1 MVCNIINRKD
11 YLTSIDLQDAFLHI
25 LIHPSS
31 RKYLQFHWKG
41 KQFQFRVLPFGLS
54 LAPYVFTKILKPI
67 LKWARRKGIRISAYL
82 DDLLIVARTE
92 QLSRQHTQLVLDK
105 LKEMGF
111 LVKHSKSHLDP
122 TQKIQHLGF
131 NINTKDMTL
140 SVPKDKVRDLRREAT
155 KILNKGTL
163 SIRALSSF
171 IGKALAMTA
180 AILPARLKTR
190 NLVWLKNQALRTHS
204 TWTASISLTMQ
215 AKEDLKWWIESL
227 TQWNGQT
234 WIQQPPQE
242 EIYTDASDLGWGI
255 IHNNTTIAGIWHP
268 RDRDQHINWKELQAI
283 WHAINLPQLQ
293 GKRIMV
299 YCDNTTTIAY
309 INKFGGTRSESLMAL
324 AEKIWTHCLQTGMT
338 LNTAFVPSQFNPA
351 DPPSRQLNN
360 QLEWSISQPTF
371 DELDKRWGPHHIDLF
386 ATHLN
391 TKLPKYMSWKNE
403 ELAVAQNA
411 MQQTWTGR
419 GRLYICPPWNL
430 LPQVLQRL
438 QDSRLKAT
446 VITPNWT
453 SSIWYPMIQSMAV
466 EPPQVLPRSAVL
478 GAHRNEAEILVRNP
492 SWTLL
497 AWNVQ
502 NAANSKQRI

>member
-1 MVCNIINRKD
+1 
-11 YLTSIDLQDAFLHI
+11 
-25 LIHPSS
+25 
-31 RKYLQFHWKG
+31 
-41 KQFQFRVLPFGLS
+41 
-54 LAPYVFTKILKPI
+54 
-67 LKWARRKGIRISAYL
+67 
-82 DDLLIVARTE
+82 
-92 QLSRQHTQLVLDK
+92 
-105 LKEMGF
+105 
-111 LVKHSKSHLDP
+111 
-122 TQKIQHLGF
+122 
-131 NINTKDMTL
+131 
-140 SVPKDKVRDLRREAT
+140 
-155 KILNKGTL
+155 
-163 SIRALSSF
+163 
-171 IGKALAMTA
+171 
-180 AILPARLKTR
+180 
-190 NLVWLKNQALRTHS
+190 
-204 TWTASISLTMQ
+204 
-215 AKEDLKWWIESL
+215 
-227 TQWNGQT
+227 
-234 WIQQPPQE
+234 
-242 EIYTDASDLGWGI
+242 
-255 IHNNTTIAGIWHP
+255 
-268 RDRDQHINWKELQAI
+268 
-283 WHAINLPQLQ
+283 
-293 GKRIMV
+293 
-299 YCDNTTTIAY
+299 
-309 INKFGGTRSESLMAL
+309 MAL

-360 QLEWSISQPTF
+360 QLEWSISQPAF

-430 LPQVLQRL
+430 LPQVLQCL

-502 NAANSKQRI
+502 NAANSRTKDTATTQ

>member
-1 MVCNIINRKD
+1 
-11 YLTSIDLQDAFLHI
+11 
-25 LIHPSS
+25 
-31 RKYLQFHWKG
+31 
-41 KQFQFRVLPFGLS
+41 
-54 LAPYVFTKILKPI
+54 LAPYVFTKILKPV
-67 LKWARRKGIRISAYL
+67 LKWACRKGIWISAYL
-82 DDLLIVARTE
+82 DDLLIVAKSE
-92 QLSRQHTQLVLDK
+92 QLSRQHTQMVMNK
-105 LKEMGF
+105 LEEMGF
-111 LVKHSKSHLDP
+111 LVKHSKSHLEP
-122 TQKIQHLGF
+122 THKLQHLGF

-155 KILNKGTL
+155 KIMNKGTL
-163 SIRALSSF
+163 TIRALSSF

-190 NLVWLKNQALRTHS
+190 NLVWLKNQALRTYS
-204 TWTASISLTMQ
+204 SWTASISLTMQ
-215 AKEDLKWWIESL
+215 VKEDLEWWIESL
-227 TQWNGQT
+227 AQWNGQT

-255 IHNNTTIAGIWHP
+255 IHNSTTISGKWHLK
-268 RDRDQHINWKELQAI
+268 DQDQHINWKELQAV

-309 INKFGGTRSESLMAL
+309 INKFGGTRSEPLMHL
-324 AEKIWTHCLQTGMT
+324 AEKIWNFCLRTGMS
-338 LNTAFVPSQFNPA
+338 LSTAFVPSQFNPA

-360 QLEWSISQPTF
+360 QLEWSISQPAF
-371 DELDKRWGPHHIDLF
+371 EELDKRWGPHQIDLF

-391 TKLPKYMSWKNE
+391 TKLPTYMSWKFDEN
-403 ELAVAQNA
+403 AAAQNA
-411 MQQTWTGR
+411 MQQTWTGW

-430 LPQVLQRL
+430 LPQVLQCL
-438 QDSRLKAT
+438 QDSRLAAT

-453 SSIWYPMIQSMAV
+453 SSIWYPTIQNMAI
-466 EPPQVLPRSAVL
+466 EPPVVLPRSAVL

-502 NAANSKQRI
+502 NAANSRTKDTATTQ

>member
-1 MVCNIINRKD
+1 
-11 YLTSIDLQDAFLHI
+11 
-25 LIHPSS
+25 
-31 RKYLQFHWKG
+31 
-41 KQFQFRVLPFGLS
+41 
-54 LAPYVFTKILKPI
+54 
-67 LKWARRKGIRISAYL
+67 
-82 DDLLIVARTE
+82 
-92 QLSRQHTQLVLDK
+92 
-105 LKEMGF
+105 
-111 LVKHSKSHLDP
+111 
-122 TQKIQHLGF
+122 
-131 NINTKDMTL
+131 
-140 SVPKDKVRDLRREAT
+140 
-155 KILNKGTL
+155 
-163 SIRALSSF
+163 
-171 IGKALAMTA
+171 MTA

-215 AKEDLKWWIESL
+215 AKEDLQWWIESL
-227 TQWNGQT
+227 AQWNGQT

-309 INKFGGTRSESLMAL
+309 INKFGGTRSELLMAL

-360 QLEWSISQPTF
+360 QLEWSISQPAF

-391 TKLPKYMSWKNE
+391 AKLPKYMSWKNE

-502 NAANSKQRI
+502 NAANSRTKDTATTQ